1 MTAHDAPED
10 DEPGP
15 DDPIYVFKPSLL
27 GAPRQFALRRGGLQ
41 WHMANFSGFIRYGDV
56 RRMRMSYRPAAM
68 QSHRFVTEIWSKTA
82 PKLQIVSASW
92 RSVMEQER
100 LDAGYTAFVTELH
113 RRLAA
118 AGSAA
123 RFTTGMPV
131 VSYWIGVVVFGG
143 AMLALVG
150 LTVRALQL
158 GEWTAAALIGGL
170 GAVFALQIGNYFRRN
185 RPGSYRP
192 EAVPANVLPRR

>member
-1 MTAHDAPED
+1 
-10 DEPGP
+10 
-15 DDPIYVFKPSLL
+15 
-27 GAPRQFALRRGGLQ
+27 
-41 WHMANFSGFIRYGDV
+41 MANYSGFIRYGEI
-56 RRMRMSYRPAAM
+56 RRVRMSYRPATM
-68 QSHRFVTEIWSKTA
+68 QSQRFVTEIWSPRA

-92 RSVMEQER
+92 RSFMEQER
-100 LDAGYTAFVTELH
+100 LDTGYTAFVTELH

-118 AGSAA
+118 TGSAA

-131 VSYWIGVVVFGG
+131 VSYWIGALVFGA

-150 LTVRALQL
+150 LIMRALQL
-158 GEWTAAALIGGL
+158 GEWAAAALIAGL
-170 GAVFALQIGNYFRRN
+170 FVVFAYQLGNYFRRN

>member
-1 MTAHDAPED
+1 MTAHDEPED

-15 DDPIYVFKPSLL
+15 DDPTYVYKPSLL
-27 GAPRQFALRRGGLQ
+27 GAPCQFALRRGGLQ
-41 WHMANFSGFIRYGDV
+41 WHMANYSGFIRYGDI
-56 RRMRMSYRPAAM
+56 RRMRMSYRPATM
-68 QSHRFVTEIWSKTA
+68 QSQRFVTEIWSSAA

-92 RSVMEQER
+92 RSFMEQER
-100 LDAGYTAFVTELH
+100 LDTGYTAFVTELH

-123 RFTTGMPV
+123 QFTTGMPL
-131 VSYWIGVVVFGG
+131 VSYWIGVLVFGA

-158 GEWTAAALIGGL
+158 GEWAAAALIVGFVV
-170 GAVFALQIGNYFRRN
+170 VFAFQIGNYFRRN

-192 EAVPANVLPRR
+192 EAVPASVLPRS